1 MRTVR
6 VTDMLAVPDWLPVQ
20 QLAIVLSVA
29 VAAVVLLA
37 LDPRRRSWGET
48 LRRRFLFGLPLG
60 TLATTAFVLAVYL
73 FVQSGL
79 GSWYRPVTIPFRA
92 WSYFYPLGLA
102 TAAFSHMGPGH
113 LIGNLIG
120 TLTLAPLVEYAWGH
134 YPRRRG
140 ASAFSSWRTNPYVR
154 ALVVFPAVVVAVGLS
169 TAVFA
174 VGPII
179 GFSGVVFAF
188 AGFALV
194 YYPFTTVLA
203 LVGGQVLRVAY
214 LAFLTPRVVA
224 SASPTFSVPWWAQ
237 IAIQGHALGLLVG
250 VLVGLYVLR
259 RRGDD
264 PPTPL
269 RLWTGVL
276 IFGVYQSL
284 WAVYWFRGGQTY
296 VLFRAYGLALVVLLA
311 TLVTVAGSAPTPR
324 RDGAEASLRRTLR
337 RPNWRVGG
345 LLLLLGTGLVAGP
358 SVPVNLSA
366 ASDEPLPGDRVE
378 VRDYE
383 VTYAENVTSGM
394 VSVVDVEA
402 FGESTQV
409 RTSGVLVRSE
419 RRGIWTTA
427 VSKGQLSF
435 AGRRSVDLGG
445 VGWRERVVANRTGW
459 NVVGAP
465 TVYRVNLTHRD
476 TTRTVYTSSPSQA
489 EPTIAGRNVSFAPGS
504 GQFRVAVGRNNRTV
518 ATAPL
523 PRANETVMLD
533 GVLLVRNQSRVYAV
547 YDGTRV
553 RVASKESYRD

>member
-1 MRTVR
+1 
-6 VTDMLAVPDWLPVQ
+6 MLAVPDWLPVQ
-20 QLAIVLSVA
+20 QLAIVLAVA
-29 VAAVVLLA
+29 VAAVVLLV

-60 TLATTAFVLAVYL
+60 TLASVAFVLAVYL
-73 FVQSGL
+73 FVQSGF
-79 GSWYRPVTIPFRA
+79 GNWYRPVTIPFRA

-140 ASAFSSWRTNPYVR
+140 ASTFSSWRTNPYVR
-154 ALVVFPAVVVAVGLS
+154 SLVVFPAVVVAVGLL
-169 TAVFA
+169 TAAFA

-203 LVGGQVLRVAY
+203 LVGGQVLRVTY
-214 LAFLTPRVVA
+214 RAFLAPQTVA

-237 IAIQGHALGLLVG
+237 IAIQGHALGLLIG
-250 VLVGLYVLR
+250 VLLGLYVLR

-264 PPTPL
+264 SPTPL

-324 RDGAEASLRRTLR
+324 REEESSLRRTLR

-358 SVPVNLSA
+358 SVPVNLAA
-366 ASDEPLPGDRVE
+366 ASDEPLPGDSVD

-402 FGESTQV
+402 FGESTAV

-427 VSKGQLSF
+427 VSKGRLSF

-465 TVYRVNLTHRD
+465 TVYRVNLSHRD
-476 TTRTVYTSSPSQA
+476 TTRTVYTSSQSQA
-489 EPTIAGRNVSFAPGS
+489 EPTIAGRNISFVPGPS
-504 GQFRVAVGRNNRTV
+504 RFRVAVGQNNTTV
-518 ATAPL
+518 ATATI
-523 PRANETVMLD
+523 PRNNGTVMLD
-533 GVLLVRNQSRVYAV
+533 GLLFVRNQSRVYAV

-553 RVASKESYRD
+553 RVASKESYRE